1 MVRSKI
7 IIPII
12 IFLFLLIIISII
24 KNETRIIEKKLSKL
38 KQQIIL
44 KEKDFNESELDFYFL
59 TSPAELEKRVK
70 ILGNTNY
77 NPINN
82 SNIFLNLSNFT
93 DTQKKISILN
103 KYNEKETKK
112 N

>member
-7 IIPII
+7 IIPTI
-12 IFLFLLIIISII
+12 IFLFFLIIISII

-38 KQQIIL
+38 NKQIIL
-44 KEKDFNESELDFYFL
+44 KEKDLNESELDFYFL
-59 TSPAELEKRVK
+59 TSPAEIEKRVK
-70 ILGNTNY
+70 ILGNINY
-77 NPINN
+77 IPINN
-82 SNIFLNLSNFT
+82 SNIFLNISNFT

-103 KYNEKETKK
+103 KYHEKETKK

>member
-12 IFLFLLIIISII
+12 IFLFLLIITSII

-38 KQQIIL
+38 NKQFIL

-59 TSPAELEKRVK
+59 TSPAEIEKRVK
-70 ILGNTNY
+70 ILGNINY

-93 DTQKKISILN
+93 DIQKKISILN

>member
-1 MVRSKI
+1 MVRPKI

-38 KQQIIL
+38 NKQIIL

-59 TSPAELEKRVK
+59 TSPAEIEKRVK

>member
-1 MVRSKI
+1 MFKLKI
-7 IIPII
+7 VIPTI
-12 IFLFLLIIISII
+12 IFLILLIITSII
-24 KNETRIIEKKLSKL
+24 KNQTRTIEKKLLKISKNIAL
-38 KQQIIL
+38 Q
-44 KEKDFNESELDFYFL
+44 EKDINESQLDFYFL
-59 TSPAELEKRVK
+59 TSPAEIEKRVK

>member
-59 TSPAELEKRVK
+59 TSPAEIEKRVK

-93 DTQKKISILN
+93 DTQKKISILS